1 MKQPAPFNVT
11 CVIDKKN
18 GSKTVVKSMRG
29 ESGETEREGEV
40 NETQMILEMIERIFT
55 CRILE

>member
-1 MKQPAPFNVT
+1 MKQPEPFNVT

-29 ESGETEREGEV
+29 ERVRERKREKV

-55 CRILE
+55 CRDT